1 MKKLDTLCD
10 TAAKKIVQHTLQN
23 AMEGG
28 HNCPCIWFY
37 QPHRPEKPLPKPQD
51 KKKISRCSS
60 KPVASQMR
68 RAFLCLLLEKF
79 TKSSN
84 N

>member
-28 HNCPCIWFY
+28 PNCPIAWFY
-37 QPHRPEKPLPKPQD
+37 QPHRTEKPLTNLQD
-51 KKKISRCSS
+51 KK
-60 KPVASQMR
+60 
-68 RAFLCLLLEKF
+68 
-79 TKSSN
+79 
-84 N
+84 

>member
-28 HNCPCIWFY
+28 PNCPHIWFY
-37 QPHRPEKPLPKPQD
+37 QPHRPEKPLTNSQE
-51 KKKISRCSS
+51 KK
-60 KPVASQMR
+60 
-68 RAFLCLLLEKF
+68 
-79 TKSSN
+79 
-84 N
+84 

>member
-28 HNCPCIWFY
+28 PNCPHIWFY
-37 QPHRPEKPLPKPQD
+37 QPHRPEKPLT
-51 KKKISRCSS
+51 
-60 KPVASQMR
+60 
-68 RAFLCLLLEKF
+68 KF
-79 TKSSN
+79 AGQKVNLTLQF
-84 N
+84 